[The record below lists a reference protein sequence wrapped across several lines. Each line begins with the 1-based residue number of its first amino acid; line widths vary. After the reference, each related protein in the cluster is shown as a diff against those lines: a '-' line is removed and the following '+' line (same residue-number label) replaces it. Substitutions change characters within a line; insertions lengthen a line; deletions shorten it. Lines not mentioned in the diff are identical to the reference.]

1 MASLRTVVG
10 RFRDELREGIA
21 KVIFWKEGRS
31 WNAEAFWLSDDGCF
45 ELEDR
50 DRVAEILET
59 DMNAIAVDGYND
71 CPFKHY
77 DEDGKASDICFMA
90 DHIWRRYEDKAC
102 MLADMLNDL
111 DSDFD
116 EENKQEICKELLSV
130 LRMTRGLHDLLDLA
144 FDPETELVTATFD
157 TGNTKVANVACDSG
171 TAMIRDII
179 YQIV

>member
-31 WNAEAFWLSDDGCF
+31 WNAEAFWLSDDGRF

-77 DEDGKASDICFMA
+77 DKDGKASDICFMA
-90 DHIWRRYEDKAC
+90 DHIRRRYEDKDY

-130 LRMTRGLHDLLDLA
+130 LRMTRGLCDLVDLSY
-144 FDPETELVTATFD
+144 DSDMELVTAMFD
-157 TGNTKVANVACDSG
+157 TGSAKIANVDCDNG
-171 TAMIRDII
+171 TEMIVDII
-179 YQIV
+179 RQIM